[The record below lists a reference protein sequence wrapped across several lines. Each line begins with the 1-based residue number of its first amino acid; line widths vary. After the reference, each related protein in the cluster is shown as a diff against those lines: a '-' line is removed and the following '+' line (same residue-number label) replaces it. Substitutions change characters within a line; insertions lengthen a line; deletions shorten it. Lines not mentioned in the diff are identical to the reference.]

1 MNIKRILLLVLLV
14 IVIIGGINLMG
25 SRQKP
30 EFKGIHN
37 LSIVPLG
44 EQGYRY
50 TGWIEVYNPSIFQ
63 LRLSAINLQF
73 ELNQKQVGTLE
84 NPINL
89 NISAKETGRYPFELR
104 FNKTDFDI
112 TNATTLAAHF
122 KGSLSNTS
130 LFSKVNVNIDT
141 IETVTIK

>member
-1 MNIKRILLLVLLV
+1 MNLKRILFLLLLVLA
-14 IVIIGGINLMG
+14 IIFGITEMG

-63 LRLSAINLQF
+63 LRLSAIDLQF
-73 ELNQKQVGTLE
+73 ELNQNQVGILQ

-89 NISAKETGRYPFELR
+89 NISSKETGRYPFELR
-104 FNKTDFDI
+104 FNRTDFDI
-112 TNATTLAAHF
+112 TNATTFDAHF

>member
-37 LSIVPLG
+37 LNIVPLG
-44 EQGYRY
+44 EKGYRY

-63 LRLSAINLQF
+63 LRLSAIDLQF
-73 ELNQKQVGTLE
+73 RTEPKTLV
-84 NPINL
+84 
-89 NISAKETGRYPFELR
+89 
-104 FNKTDFDI
+104 
-112 TNATTLAAHF
+112 H
-122 KGSLSNTS
+122 
-130 LFSKVNVNIDT
+130 
-141 IETVTIK
+141 